1 MYCFEFICLD
11 GMFQLKLKLPF
22 FEQGR
27 VEGLTNSKS
36 AFSKICQSH
45 FKSYICTASA
55 GLVKKRYV
63 TEVAKPCKKMSVKW
77 YAIYTRPRWEKKV
90 NSLLLEKGIESY
102 CPLNKV
108 RRKWSDRIK
117 TIEEPLFK
125 SYVFVKINDEGR
137 TNVRMTN
144 GVVNFVYWNGKPAVI
159 KEKEI
164 QTIKR
169 FLDEYENV
177 EVVKM
182 ELAPDDRIRVI
193 AGPMMDQ
200 EGKIIELKNK
210 TAKVCIDSLG
220 YMLIAYID
228 KSKLIPVQQTNHH

>member
-1 MYCFEFICLD
+1 VNKIVY
-11 GMFQLKLKLPF
+11 
-22 FEQGR
+22 
-27 VEGLTNSKS
+27 GLEMVCNL
-36 AFSKICQSH
+36 
-45 FKSYICTASA
+45 YASPV
-55 GLVKKRYV
+55 G
-63 TEVAKPCKKMSVKW
+63 
-77 YAIYTRPRWEKKV
+77 KKV
-90 NSLLLEKGIESY
+90 NSILLEKGIESY

-125 SYVFVKINDEGR
+125 SYVFVKIDEGDR
-137 TNVRMTN
+137 SNVRMTN

-159 KEKEI
+159 REKEI

-182 ELAPDDRIRVI
+182 DFEPEDRIRVI

-200 EGKIIELKNK
+200 EGKILEVKNK

-228 KSKLIPVQQTNHH
+228 KVKLISVQPTNHH